1 MLLDYSEVLYSTLR
15 VLLHTYTDTRCA
27 RSHPFASSSPPIAA
41 FCSFTTLCCSSLRSQ
56 SLRSQRSAM
65 ELPVPRGGAAGLARE
80 ARAAAKGKANAANR
94 GADMSRE
101 AVLARQDEAA
111 SPSTAAGSST
121 AAGRSTAGLTR
132 RQVRAEGRAAAAA
145 KSVGFDDSP
154 AGLRALE
161 AAIEAKMNAMQVISV
176 GRARR
181 QYDAVLEL
189 KSFVTEHHDEE
200 DFLRYFSKNGPELPQ
215 KWWLGFA
222 NYRAATGV
230 GPTPRAQA
238 QDEDDADYHA
248 AVEVQYPPMEVSTL
262 TEIVKNAWDGME
274 RLTGVKHADK
284 EVSHMLATSG
294 QD

>member
-1 MLLDYSEVLYSTLR
+1 
-15 VLLHTYTDTRCA
+15 
-27 RSHPFASSSPPIAA
+27 
-41 FCSFTTLCCSSLRSQ
+41 
-56 SLRSQRSAM
+56 M